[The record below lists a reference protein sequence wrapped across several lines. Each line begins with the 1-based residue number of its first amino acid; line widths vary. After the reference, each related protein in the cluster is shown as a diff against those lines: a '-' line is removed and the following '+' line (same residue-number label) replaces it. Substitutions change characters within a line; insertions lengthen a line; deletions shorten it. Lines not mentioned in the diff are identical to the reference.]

1 KRLRKYI
8 IILMLTTFIGGFAFL
23 FLSTYSSFAVV
34 INNNTSEEIRNLT
47 IDYDHTKEE
56 IAVGSIESE
65 DDDVV
70 QIKPKDQATDE
81 FTNSSLLLK
90 YTDDHGEEHEE
101 TVLDDFDKETSGDI
115 EVTIE
120 GIADNGEL
128 EFEVEEH
135 LAETEE
141 E

>member
-1 KRLRKYI
+1 I

-34 INNNTSEEIRNLT
+34 INNNTSEEITDLA
-47 IDYDHTKEE
+47 IDYDHTKKE
-56 IAVGSIESE
+56 IAVVSIESE
-65 DDDVV
+65 EDDVV
-70 QIKPKDQATDE
+70 QIKPKDQATDD

-90 YTDDHGEEHEE
+90 NTDGHGEEHEE

-120 GIADNGEL
+120 EIADNGEL

>member
-1 KRLRKYI
+1 MRKYI

>member
-1 KRLRKYI
+1 MRKYI

-34 INNNTSEEIRNLT
+34 INNNTSEEITDLT

-56 IAVGSIESE
+56 IAVGSIDSE
-65 DDDVV
+65 EDDVV

-120 GIADNGEL
+120 EIADNGEL

>member
-1 KRLRKYI
+1 MRKYI

-34 INNNTSEEIRNLT
+34 INNNTSEELADLA
-47 IDYDHTKEE
+47 IDYDHAKEE
-56 IAVGSIESE
+56 IAVGSIDSE

-70 QIKPKDQATDE
+70 QIKPKDQATDD
-81 FTNSSLLLK
+81 FTSSSLLLK
-90 YTDDHGEEHEE
+90 YTDDHGDEHQE
-101 TVLDDFDKETSGDI
+101 VILDDFDKETSGDI

-120 GIADNGEL
+120 GIADNGDL

>member
-1 KRLRKYI
+1 MRKYI

-34 INNNTSEEIRNLT
+34 INNNTSEEITDLS

-56 IAVGSIESE
+56 ITVESIDSE

-90 YTDDHGEEHEE
+90 YKDDHGEEHEE

>member
-1 KRLRKYI
+1 MRKYI

-34 INNNTSEEIRNLT
+34 INNNTSEEITDLT
-47 IDYDHTKEE
+47 IDYDHAKEE
-56 IAVGSIESE
+56 IAVGSIDSE

-70 QIKPKDQATDE
+70 QIKPKDQATDD

-115 EVTIE
+115 EITIE